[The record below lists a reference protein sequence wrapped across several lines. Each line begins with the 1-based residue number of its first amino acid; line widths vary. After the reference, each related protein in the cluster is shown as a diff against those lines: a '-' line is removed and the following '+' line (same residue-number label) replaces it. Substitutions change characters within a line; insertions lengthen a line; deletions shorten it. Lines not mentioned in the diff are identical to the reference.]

1 MKEIVLNAFRQLTD
15 TLVHQLTGTSASAHH
30 ADAAQA
36 QDAPYA
42 DAIAL
47 RARELHAARNVLT
60 DTLALVRVL
69 QTHLV
74 AELEAAAPAVS
85 DDAVRAKLVD
95 VRDALLDVRNLG
107 TAMLQDPV
115 TSRLGELMNL
125 RAMTAGALAA
135 LESLGVPMPAEA
147 PAEAKQRL
155 ETAHARVQADHTD
168 HTDRADRGE
177 AVVTMSLE
185 EACLLRGLLRRAR
198 TWVDYVPGLDGD
210 TRLEGNELSASLQ
223 ATADQIDTAIEAV
236 SPAADPAA

>member
-15 TLVHQLTGTSASAHH
+15 TLVHQLDGASARAHH

-85 DDAVRAKLVD
+85 DDAVRAKLAD
-95 VRDALLDVRNLG
+95 VRDALIAMRHLG
-107 TAMLQDPV
+107 TVFPKEV
-115 TSRLGELMNL
+115 LGLRRCSAVDL
-125 RAMTAGALAA
+125 RALTAAPLAA
-135 LESLGVPMPAEA
+135 LESLGVPLPAEA

-155 ETAHARVQADHTD
+155 EAAHARVQADHTD
-168 HTDRADRGE
+168 RTDRTDRADRGE

-185 EACLLRGLLRRAR
+185 EACQLRGLLRRAR
-198 TWVDYVPGLDGD
+198 TLRKAHRRRSKCRVMPM
-210 TRLEGNELSASLQ
+210 TRSV
-223 ATADQIDTAIEAV
+223 TAQ
-236 SPAADPAA
+236 P